1 MKTSRK
7 LILAAMICLLFGTSS
22 ALAGVASPYG
32 QNNTPGTDLHEKQP
46 KNKNITKAL
55 DLGDVVDFDAA
66 QLAGVEYLRVMQADI
81 TEDNAGNGTD
91 GVDETPDDPDD
102 GGWDWSLNAD
112 TVPFH
117 HSTSASPTNIYG
129 ATAMGLYYTY
139 LEQGGVTYLT
149 AMTDAADT
157 MANNPNIRSGA
168 DVVFLMLYNDL
179 PGVSGT
185 AYMDSARAKYDSRI
199 ASYGSAT
206 AFAEYIRDVRA
217 GQGYEN
223 GIIAWDIGIW
233 ARAAAMLH
241 DRFPGSGYD
250 TDADDIAE
258 VIWQDSFNDSPGYFD
273 VIDDQGFDPGYADYN
288 FYWYNLGITGLID
301 AFDAA
306 DVHTSEIP
314 GLVSILLDG
323 QYSHGA
329 FSYCYGANTDDEDW
343 QSTAYVMMTL
353 GRLDQATYQDEL
365 NRAGYYLGATQ
376 DAASGGWIYSSGN
389 HYPEIGG
396 ECVAG
401 LYFTTDAVTDVIVDD
416 DFTSQADVDAYNSAN
431 GTNYTYGYDAF
442 GSIQDA
448 IDGVT
453 GSTINV
459 LPGTYTENID
469 VDKYVHIIGSGSG
482 EDPASNTILT
492 QNPTGAGDSKIG
504 VIQLS
509 ASGNSQAD
517 PILIQ
522 DIRVAADGMAGISV
536 GRFTEATG
544 QSISYVE
551 LDNVIVVGNNVNPN
565 TEQERGLYVDLT
577 SSLSY
582 LTITDCS
589 FDSLTYGWYFQ
600 KEVSA
605 DASTVQY
612 VDVTNT
618 TFNHNNLKGIYAEK
632 LSDVTFDGCTV
643 SENGFSD
650 AGVPSYFLPWM
661 SGIDINLKAGTY
673 ANLIF
678 NNCTVTDNALGG
690 AKEGVGLT
698 VKGRGTGNNPSG
710 SYTAFPAWVDNV
722 QVNGGTYTGNERGM
736 RFGEPGKE
744 NASPTNVV
752 ITDAD
757 IYDNVQTYSGTDGSA
772 YGDVVNQM
780 MAGVSVSAEANWWGT
795 IDYAAID
802 ANTSGEV
809 DFDPWCTDATHS
821 NCTLTYPVTEVWVD
835 DDWAGSGD
843 GDVVGGHVFGYDAF
857 ATIQDG
863 VDAVSG
869 STVNVAAGTYVEQVH
884 ITSDDLNLV
893 GAGVGST
900 IIQSPAS
907 LTEYFTTSAD
917 NYPVVFVDGA
927 TGVVISDLTVD
938 GDGLGNANYKF
949 IGVGFWNG
957 GGTLSS
963 AEVLNIM
970 DTPFSGNQHGVGVYA
985 YNNTGGPYT
994 VVVNDVVVD
1003 DFQKTA
1009 VALSGDGLTVDIDN
1023 VTVTG
1028 AGPTSVTAQN
1038 GIQIGFGAGGT
1049 VNDCSVTGIDYTGAS
1064 WTASGALVYNATNV
1078 DMTNVDLD
1086 QCQSSIYYQ
1095 DASGTIDGCSITNPS
1110 GDGLIA
1116 YSYAAKAGQPRA
1128 TASPMD
1134 ADLAVSGEKVAMT
1147 VTVSNTEILG
1157 TGAADSWA
1165 TYAYASNGAITYTVT
1180 GCTVSD
1186 WTYGVVPY
1194 DDGPGVTA
1202 DINNNAIVNC
1212 DYALGS
1218 SASDPAVHDAESN
1231 WYGVTAAA
1239 DVAAMVDGAFDY
1251 SPWYGANYVNDPHST
1266 PWVWYVDNVENSTI
1280 QEAIDGATAGDTVY
1294 VSPGVYD
1301 ENISIGKALTLIGLD
1316 DGSKA
1321 VATISPTAAGGT
1333 AVTVNSDD
1341 VTIEGFTITYPLG
1354 LKAIVSTDHNQLAIR
1369 DNLITSIGTAT
1380 TTGYVHAIAVVCNNA
1395 DVDGITIEDN
1405 ELSAIHADEYSSASA
1420 ISVGWS
1426 TGTYD
1431 VTNLVIQ
1438 NNYIHDVRSN
1448 TSPWNLGHG
1457 AYGILLNHSGNAD
1470 GEIVGAQ
1477 VLDNVIDDLEGL
1489 WSHGI
1494 GLEGNTPGAL
1504 VQGNVISNLVD
1515 YKGPSD
1521 PDAAAIMVEDN
1532 ASAGTVNIVGNSFV
1546 NIGVTTNGLGV
1557 KNVTG
1562 TTVLAEGNW
1571 WGTYDGP
1578 EDLSGTD
1585 EATASTCYDPST
1597 MVNAVDEMGYGLG
1610 NSADDNVDYCPWVS
1624 EGVILSP
1631 TDILYHCSGSFTF
1644 DVSIALPIIGLEA
1657 GSYVFTYPA
1666 ELTFE
1671 GLTVSDPNITAYT
1684 QLDDQATG
1692 YDELTVDFLV
1702 ATGSLDGPADL
1713 FTIELSGS
1721 TSYCS
1726 GEDITLTSVE
1736 MYDTN
1741 NDLIDSPLPGAI
1753 TLVAD
1758 CNDPVFTVNSPS
1770 DGGFYNTAPVLDIG
1784 ATDDC
1789 DIDAVYYQIDGCDDA
1804 SWTAIAGPGYSGAS
1818 FADGAWTVPGFA
1830 GLTED
1835 EHCVRFKV
1843 IDDNERGNADSCS
1856 YTWCF
1861 TKDISAPAPP
1871 TNLVAEPGHNKV
1883 KLSWS
1888 SSTSG
1893 DVVGYRIQRVA
1904 WADYPWY
1911 LNGSEPAYPADEA
1924 SGTNVFDGTGNA
1936 HTDTHLLDN
1945 TTRDVY
1951 YYAIFA
1957 YDAAGNYSPADPAAQ
1972 DRSTSYWLGDIADA
1986 LTTFGNYDGFIDH
1999 GDLTQLGFTYWSSYG
2014 DAEFEPEADWGPTVT
2029 SDPKGIPEPDST
2041 IDILDLA
2048 IFAIN
2053 YGAVNPTMKVV
2064 PLFADKTANGPLNLT
2079 LSGVEGQAEATY
2091 ALSLNNAGGD
2101 AKIIH
2106 VVMELQGDVQMK
2118 SFEPQVD
2125 QEASGLPVFAKA
2137 RQVDNTVEFDFAL
2150 IGHGATIAGSGE
2162 LAQFTFTGEGTAE
2175 LVEALVLDNNNEE
2188 VSVSLVN
2195 GAKPGMD
2202 VPKTYELSQNYPNP
2216 FNPTTQI
2223 IFQLPKAGTV
2233 TLEVFNLVGQRVKV
2247 LVDEYREAGVHTVTW
2262 HGVDER
2268 GSRVSSGVYFYR
2280 LHAEGTTMTRKM
2292 MLLK

>member
-7 LILAAMICLLFGTSS
+7 LILAAMLCLLFGASS

-46 KNKNITKAL
+46 KNRNITKAL

-81 TEDNAGNGTD
+81 TEDNADNGTD

-112 TVPFH
+112 TDPFH

-157 MANNPNIRSGA
+157 MANNPNIRSGS

-185 AYMDSARAKYDSRI
+185 AYMDSAKAKYDSRI

-206 AFAEYIRDVRA
+206 AFAQYIRDVRA

-223 GIIAWDIGIW
+223 GIIAWDIGVW

-241 DRFPGSGYD
+241 DRFPGNGYD

-273 VIDDQGFDPGYADYN
+273 VVDDQGFDPGYADYD

-376 DAASGGWIYSSGN
+376 DAASGGWIYGSGN

-401 LYFTTDAVTDVIVDD
+401 LYFTTDDVTDVIVDD

-469 VDKYVHIIGSGSG
+469 VDKYVQIIGSGSG
-482 EDPASNTILT
+482 EDPVSNTILT
-492 QNPTGAGDSKIG
+492 QNPTGAGDNKIG

-632 LSDVTFDGCTV
+632 LSDATFDGCTV

-795 IDYAAID
+795 IDYATID
-802 ANTSGEV
+802 ANTPGEV
-809 DFDPWCTDATHS
+809 DFDPWCSDATHS

-835 DDWAGSGD
+835 DDWTGSSEGAVVD
-843 GDVVGGHVFGYDAF
+843 GHIFGYDAF

-863 VDAVSG
+863 VDGVTG
-869 STVNVAAGTYVEQVH
+869 STVNVAPGTYTEDVAIDKPLTLTGENDPAMGSPSIVEGLIEITGDDVTVTMLQVSPGTISGYEAAIMVLGASNCQVTDNVIDGMTGDGSGSIKGVH
-884 ITSDDLNLV
+884 VYSGTGDSDIT
-893 GAGVGST
+893 
-900 IIQSPAS
+900 
-907 LTEYFTTSAD
+907 
-917 NYPVVFVDGA
+917 
-927 TGVVISDLTVD
+927 ISDNLIQNLAVPSGTKGSYGIMIQEEVD
-938 GDGLGNANYKF
+938 NVTASGNT
-949 IGVGFWNG
+949 IQQ
-957 GGTLSS
+957 LSS
-963 AEVLNIM
+963 NGWSVGIEM
-970 DTPFSGNQHGVGVYA
+970 TPD
-985 YNNTGGPYT
+985 YNGTSPT
-994 VVVNDVVVD
+994 
-1003 DFQKTA
+1003 
-1009 VALSGDGLTVDIDN
+1009 N
-1023 VTVTG
+1023 VTVTNNIIDDLTGTMYG
-1028 AGPTSVTAQN
+1028 AAAFQVSSDGSA
-1038 GIQIGFGAGGT
+1038 
-1049 VNDCSVTGIDYTGAS
+1049 TG
-1064 WTASGALVYNATNV
+1064 
-1078 DMTNVDLD
+1078 
-1086 QCQSSIYYQ
+1086 
-1095 DASGTIDGCSITNPS
+1095 DASQVTLEYNQFLTDMGVISRDLVNPLQAAMNYWNDVSGPSIDGP
-1110 GDGLIA
+1110 
-1116 YSYAAKAGQPRA
+1116 
-1128 TASPMD
+1128 
-1134 ADLAVSGEKVAMT
+1134 
-1147 VTVSNTEILG
+1147 G
-1157 TGAADSWA
+1157 TGAGVRSGSDHLG
-1165 TYAYASNGAITYTVT
+1165 TPT
-1180 GCTVSD
+1180 G
-1186 WTYGVVPY
+1186 
-1194 DDGPGVTA
+1194 
-1202 DINNNAIVNC
+1202 IV
-1212 DYALGS
+1212 
-1218 SASDPAVHDAESN
+1218 
-1231 WYGVTAAA
+1231 
-1239 DVAAMVDGAFDY
+1239 DY
-1251 SPWYGANYVNDPHST
+1251 SPWLGYT
-1266 PWVWYVDNVENSTI
+1266 PGTSPMTWGTDDVI
-1280 QEAIDGATAGDTVY
+1280 QDAIDAATAGDTVNVY
-1294 VSPGVYD
+1294 PGVYA
-1301 ENISIGKALTLIGLD
+1301 ENLSIDIPLALIGID

-1321 VATISPTAAGGT
+1321 KPEINPGSGVGVVLSNDDITVQGFAIHG
-1333 AVTVNSDD
+1333 VTQGILGWLDD
-1341 VTIEGFTITYPLG
+1341 VHYNANFGYGNLHLLDNDIYDVNNSAHGFGIYLGTETERYNPDDPLG
-1354 LKAIVSTDHNQLAIR
+1354 IYDPSLTDLL
-1369 DNLITSIGTAT
+1369 DF
-1380 TTGYVHAIAVVCNNA
+1380 TG
-1395 DVDGITIEDN
+1395 
-1405 ELSAIHADEYSSASA
+1405 
-1420 ISVGWS
+1420 
-1426 TGTYD
+1426 
-1431 VTNLVIQ
+1431 LVISGNEIWGCSGAAITLQ
-1438 NNYIHDVRSN
+1438 SMRTYGADPLEVSDNNVHDNSMSALWIDGAWDLLVTGNSLTGNNHGIFVSNYGDGYYEGTPDAAFDPKNIDITLNYIENQTDK
-1448 TSPWNLGHG
+1448 
-1457 AYGILLNHSGNAD
+1457 GIALYDGYTGDITVAENSISGN
-1470 GEIVGAQ
+1470 GTGFYNFVGG
-1477 VLDNVIDDLEGL
+1477 VVIAEYNYWGSFD
-1489 WSHGI
+1489 
-1494 GLEGNTPGAL
+1494 
-1504 VQGNVISNLVD
+1504 
-1515 YKGPSD
+1515 GPSD
-1521 PDAAAIMVEDN
+1521 P
-1532 ASAGTVNIVGNSFV
+1532 T
-1546 NIGVTTNGLGV
+1546 
-1557 KNVTG
+1557 
-1562 TTVLAEGNW
+1562 
-1571 WGTYDGP
+1571 
-1578 EDLSGTD
+1578 GTD
-1585 EATASTCYDPST
+1585 EAEPGVCYDPST
-1597 MVNAVDEMGYGLG
+1597 MVNAVPAGSLG
-1610 NSADDNVDYCPWVS
+1610 DLVTDGTVDYCPWLAS
-1624 EGVILSP
+1624 GVMLSP
-1631 TDILYHCSGSFTF
+1631 ADILYHCSGSFTF
-1644 DVSIALPIIGLEA
+1644 DVAITFTTEDLEA

-1671 GLTVSDPNITAYT
+1671 GVTVSDPNITAYT

-1726 GEDITLTSVE
+1726 GEDISLTSVE

-1758 CNDPVFTVNSPS
+1758 CEDPIFTVNGPA

-1784 ATDDC
+1784 ATDNC

-1804 SWTAIAGPGYSGAS
+1804 SWTAIAGPGYTGGS

-1830 GLTED
+1830 GLSEAN
-1835 EHCVRFKV
+1835 HCVRFKV

-1861 TKDISAPAPP
+1861 TKDVSAPAAP
-1871 TNLVAEPGHNKV
+1871 TDLVAEPGHNKV
-1883 KLSWS
+1883 KLSWN

-1904 WADYPWY
+1904 WGDYPWY
-1911 LNGSEPAYPADEA
+1911 LNGSEPAYPADQS
-1924 SGTNVFDGTGNA
+1924 SGTNVFDGTGND

-1972 DRSTSYWLGDIADA
+1972 DRSTSYWLGDIADD
-1986 LTTFGNYDGFIDH
+1986 LTTFGNYDGYIDH

-2014 DAEFEPEADWGPTVT
+2014 DTEFEPEADWGPTVT

-2064 PLFADKTANGPLNLT
+2064 PLFADQSTSGPLNLT
-2079 LSGVEGQAEATY
+2079 LAGVESQEQTTY
-2091 ALSLNNAGGD
+2091 GLSLNNADGQ
-2101 AKIIH
+2101 AKIVH
-2106 VVMELQGDVQMK
+2106 VVMELEGELELN
-2118 SFEPQVD
+2118 SCLPQVSEE
-2125 QEASGLPVFAKA
+2125 QAGLPIFAKA
-2137 RQVDNTVEFDFAL
+2137 RQADNTVEFDFAL

-2162 LAQFTFTGEGTAE
+2162 LARFTFSGEGEIE
-2175 LVEALVLDNNNEE
+2175 LVEAMVLNNNNEE
-2188 VSVSLVN
+2188 VSATLVN

-2202 VPKTYELSQNYPNP
+2202 VPGTYQLSQNYPNP

-2223 IFQLPKAGTV
+2223 NFELPKAGQV
-2233 TLEVFNLVGQRVKV
+2233 TLEVFNLVGQRVAV
-2247 LVDEYREAGVHTVTW
+2247 LVDGYREAGHHTVAW
-2262 HGVDER
+2262 HGVDGH

-2280 LHAEGTTMTRKM
+2280 LNAEDATMTRKM
-2292 MLLK
+2292 ILLK